1 MTVEGKHPPCLQK
14 KAYPAS
20 PQRRKDIEANISE
33 LLALGVIVPVD
44 STPKNAIVSPV
55 LIQYQ
60 NGKARLCGDFR
71 SLNDY
76 PVSDIYAIP
85 RIDTVLHGLKGAKG
99 ISVLDGVKGYHQMK
113 NSARASNYLHIITHC
128 GVFRYLRM
136 PFGPENGPSAFQRA
150 MDRALHKEIRE
161 GWVSVYIDDILVHSN
176 SNEEHIEN
184 LRQILVKM
192 ESINMTLSLRK
203 CHFAFTSVRVLGHI
217 VTALLISVDQNKV
230 KAIQAIP
237 PPSNVGEVQ
246 SFLGMCGH
254 YRQYIRDFS
263 TIAAPLSKLTRKTE
277 VFEWTEKRHDA
288 FITLKKL
295 LMEAPSLA
303 LPDFT
308 KPFILYT
315 DASFVG
321 LGAALHQIHVVNSK

>member
-1 MTVEGKHPPCLQK
+1 
-14 KAYPAS
+14 
-20 PQRRKDIEANISE
+20 
-33 LLALGVIVPVD
+33 
-44 STPKNAIVSPV
+44 
-55 LIQYQ
+55 
-60 NGKARLCGDFR
+60 
-71 SLNDY
+71 
-76 PVSDIYAIP
+76 
-85 RIDTVLHGLKGAKG
+85 
-99 ISVLDGVKGYHQMK
+99 
-113 NSARASNYLHIITHC
+113 
-128 GVFRYLRM
+128 
-136 PFGPENGPSAFQRA
+136 
-150 MDRALHKEIRE
+150 
-161 GWVSVYIDDILVHSN
+161 
-176 SNEEHIEN
+176 
-184 LRQILVKM
+184 
-192 ESINMTLSLRK
+192 MTLSLKK

-217 VTALLISVDQNKV
+217 VTGLLMSVDQNKV

-277 VFEWTEKRHDA
+277 VFEWTEKRHNA
-288 FITLKKL
+288 FVTLKKL

-321 LGAALHQIHVVNSK
+321 LGAALH